1 MPRTTAALNSFV
13 SGEFSAK
20 LDGRTDFEKYASG
33 CKTLENMLVHPQGAA
48 ARRVGTQFISEVKT
62 SSAKTRLI
70 PFEFSTTQ
78 TYVLEFGNT
87 YIRMFKD
94 KGQITEGDVTVTAIT
109 KANPG
114 VVTATSHGYADG
126 DIVILSSVVGMTEV
140 NGKTFKVSNKDTN
153 TFELENVDGV
163 DVDTSGFT
171 TYSSGGDANKIYEIV
186 SPYLTAELFEL
197 KFAQSADVM
206 YIVHPNHETMK
217 LSRTGHTAWTLT
229 EVAFTDGPYLSTN
242 TTATTLTP
250 ASVGVATGVNITAS
264 AITGINGGVGW
275 LATDVGRILKFNSGK
290 AIITAR
296 TNTTVVV
303 ATITTAFTNTNA
315 TAAFNLGAFSDT
327 TGHPSCVS
335 FFEQRLVFA
344 GTTDEPQTLYF
355 SKSGDYENMTTGTN
369 ADDAMVYTIASNQ
382 VNKIR
387 YLKAVRTLLIGT
399 TGGEFSVSAD
409 GTDAAVTPTNVT
421 IKRQSSF
428 GAANVDA
435 QPAGNAVLFLQRAKR
450 KIRELAYNYDSDGY
464 VAPDLTILNE
474 TVTNS
479 GITEMAYQQAPDS
492 ILWCVRDDG
501 VLAGLTY
508 QRTDNVVAWHRH
520 IIGGKSDTGKN
531 IIQQKINFTANG
543 TIVNG
548 TANSITLA
556 SHGLVTNDPIY
567 YYAAANPITGI
578 SSGSLYYVIT
588 TDANT
593 IKLSLTAA
601 LSAAGTAIS
610 LTAPSTASTQSIYQG
625 VNISSNVIYS
635 SAHGLKTGDIIFYD
649 NVGTTIGGL
658 SENTSYYVSR
668 VDDNQFKLYSDSNL
682 VNVVSLTSAHTSEQV
697 DNILQNA
704 KVESVA
710 TISGDLNED
719 ELWIVSQRWVNGAVR
734 RFVECFSD
742 FDFDETAPEDFKFL
756 DSHLSYSGV
765 AVSSLSGLDHLE
777 GETVS
782 ILADGATHA
791 TKVVSSGAISL
802 DRAATKVV
810 VGLPYS
816 SVLQTMR
823 IEGGAGQYEGTAQGK
838 IKRISKVVLRL
849 FETVGAKVGPSLDNL
864 ETVPFRTTSGAMD
877 LPVSTFLAGD
887 KEVEF
892 ADDYNTDGFI
902 FVKQEQPL
910 PLTILALY
918 PTIVT
923 NDG

>member
-186 SPYLTAELFEL
+186 SPYLTAELFEI

-303 ATITTAFTNTNA
+303 ATITTAFTNTDA

-719 ELWIVSQRWVNGAVR
+719 ELWIISQRWVNGAVR

>member
-20 LDGRTDFEKYASG
+20 MDGRTDFEKYASG

-48 ARRVGTQFISEVKT
+48 ARRVGTQFIAEVKT
-62 SSAKTRLI
+62 SSLKTRLI

-94 KGQITEGDVTVTAIT
+94 KGQITESDVTVSGIT
-109 KANPG
+109 QANPA
-114 VVTATSHGYADG
+114 VVTASSHGFSNG
-126 DIVILSSVVGMTEV
+126 DFVILSSVVGMTEV
-140 NGKTFKVSNKDTN
+140 NGKTFKVADKTTN
-153 TFELENVDGV
+153 TFELQDVDGT
-163 DVDTSGFT
+163 DINSSAFT
-171 TYSSGGDANKIYEIV
+171 AYSSGGDANRIYQIT

-206 YIVHPNHETMK
+206 YITHPNHEVMK

-229 EVAFTDGPYLSTN
+229 EVEFTDGPYLSEN
-242 TTATTLTP
+242 TTTTTLTP
-250 ASVGVATGVNITAS
+250 AQSATGTGINITAS
-264 AITGINGGVGW
+264 AITGINGGAGFQT
-275 LATDVGRILKFNSGK
+275 TDVGRIISFNSGK
-290 AIITAR
+290 AKITAR

-303 ATITTAFTNTNA
+303 ATITTAFANTDA
-315 TAAFNLGAFSDT
+315 TAAFKLGAFSDT

-344 GTTDEPQTLYF
+344 GTSDEPQTLYF

-399 TGGEFSVSAD
+399 TGGEFTVSAD
-409 GTDAAVTPTNVT
+409 GTDAAVTPTN
-421 IKRQSSF
+421 IQIRRQSSF

-435 QPAGNAVLFLQRAKR
+435 QPAGNAILFLQRAKR
-450 KIRELAYNYDSDGY
+450 KIRELAYNYDTDGY
-464 VAPDLTILNE
+464 IAPDLCILNE
-474 TVTNS
+474 TVTDS
-479 GITEMAYQQAPDS
+479 GVNEMAYQQAPDS
-492 ILWCVRDDG
+492 ILWAVRDDG
-501 VLAGLTY
+501 VLSGLTY

-520 IIGGKSDTGKN
+520 LIGGKADTTKN
-531 IIQQKINFTANG
+531 IIQQEISFTAN
-543 TIVNG
+543 TTVVNG
-548 TANSITLA
+548 TNNTITLS
-556 SHGLVTNDPIY
+556 SHGLSTNDPVY

-578 SSGSLYYVIT
+578 TSGKLYYVIAS
-588 TDANT
+588 DSNT
-593 IKLSLTAA
+593 IKLASSAA
-601 LSAAGTAIS
+601 NSAAGTAIS
-610 LTAPSTASTQSIYQG
+610 LTGPSTASTQYIYQG
-625 VNISSNVIYS
+625 VNIASNVIYS
-635 SAHGLKTGDIIFYD
+635 SSHGFKTGDKIFYD
-649 NVGTTIGGL
+649 NIGTAIGGL
-658 SENTSYYVSR
+658 SENVEYNVSR
-668 VDDNQFKLYSDSNL
+668 VDDDQFKLYSDSKL
-682 VNVVSLTSAHTSEQV
+682 INVVSLTSAHSSEQT
-697 DNILQNA
+697 DNILQNT

-719 ELWIVSQRWVNGAVR
+719 ELWIISQRWVNGAVR
-734 RFVECFSD
+734 RYVECFSN
-742 FDFDETAPEDFKFL
+742 FDFDETAPEDFKFV

-791 TKVVSSGAISL
+791 KKTVSDGSISL
-802 DRAATKVV
+802 DRASRKVT
-810 VGLPYS
+810 VGLPYN

-823 IEGGAGQYEGTAQGK
+823 IEGGAGQLEGTAQGK
-838 IKRISKVVLRL
+838 IKRISKIVLRL

-877 LPVSTFLAGD
+877 LPVSTFIAGD

-892 ADDYNTDGFI
+892 SDDYNTDGFI
-902 FVKQEQPL
+902 FVKQDQAL
-910 PLTILALY
+910 PLTVLALY